1 MANNQYS
8 LKDKRLSIWSF
19 TSTTSHGVQVKTY
32 NKEYSR
38 IWAYYRHNGGNAT
51 LTGTSIKV
59 YDENAAALFII
70 NKRPLNISWL
80 VIYDHKIYEITRVD
94 DYEGYKDDVKV
105 YCKLATNQNFS
116 SYNGLV
122 DD

>member
-8 LKDKRLSIWSF
+8 LKDKRLSVWEY
-19 TSTTSHGVQVKTY
+19 TSTSSYGVTQKRYTPIY
-32 NKEYSR
+32 R
-38 IWAYYRHNGGNAT
+38 LIWCYYRHNGGNAT
-51 LTGTSIKV
+51 LTGSSLKV

-70 NKRPLNISWL
+70 NKRPLNIGWL
-80 VIYDHKIYEITRVD
+80 IVFNHKIYEITRID

-105 YCKLATNQNFS
+105 YCKLATNQSFS
-116 SYNGLV
+116 SYTGLE

>member
-19 TSTTSHGVQVKTY
+19 TSTSSHGVQVKTY
-32 NKEYSR
+32 SKEYSR

-59 YDENAAALFII
+59 YDENAAA
-70 NKRPLNISWL
+70 
-80 VIYDHKIYEITRVD
+80 RVS
-94 DYEGYKDDVKV
+94 V
-105 YCKLATNQNFS
+105 
-116 SYNGLV
+116 
-122 DD
+122 

>member
-1 MANNQYS
+1 MANQYS
-8 LKDKRLSIWSF
+8 LKDKRLSIWSYT
-19 TSTTSHGVQVKTY
+19 TSSSHGVTTKTY
-32 NKEYSR
+32 VKEYSL

-59 YDENAAALFII
+59 YDENAAALFVI
-70 NKRPLNISWL
+70 NKRPVNITWL
-80 VIYDHKIYEITRVD
+80 VIYNHKIYEITRVD
-94 DYEGYKDDVKV
+94 DYEGYQDDIKV
-105 YCKLATNQNFS
+105 SCKLATNQNFS

>member
-8 LKDKRLSIWSF
+8 LKDKRLTVWSYTTQSIS
-19 TSTTSHGVQVKTY
+19 GVTKKV
-32 NKEYSR
+32 YSR
-38 IWAYYRHNGGNAT
+38 AYSLIWAYYRHNGGNAT

-70 NKRPLNISWL
+70 NKRALSISWL
-80 VIYDHKIYEITRVD
+80 IVYNHKIYEITRID

-105 YCKLATNQNFS
+105 YCKLATNQNFN
-116 SYNGLV
+116 SYTGLE